1 MNAPITAQRSRP
13 DEATVAAITAELHK
27 RFGNRAVTSL
37 AVREQHGHTTT
48 WIPNQPPDVV
58 VYPETTEEVAD
69 IVRLCSAYEVPV
81 VPFGTGTSLEGHVN
95 APYGGVCVDTTG
107 MKRIVAVHEEDLD
120 CVVEPGVTRKQLN
133 EHLRDMGLFFPID
146 PGADASIGPVRKA
159 KEAGIPVIVLNSGED
174 TWRDVGALTYVGQTE
189 FDAGVAAGERM
200 AKAGVQS
207 ALCINHEQGNA
218 ALDDRCS
225 GFTEGLGGDVEQ
237 IAVTTDPTA
246 ARSGIKTAL
255 RQNEGVDGLLTLN
268 PGVADQ
274 GLRALEE
281 SGGSEEIT
289 FATFDLSPSV
299 LEAVR
304 DGNMLFA
311 TDQQQFLQG
320 YLPVVLLTDYIQYGV
335 SPVNTAIPTGPAFIT
350 EDNAEQVINLSEEGI
365 R

>member
-1 MNAPITAQRSRP
+1 MRVGKFP
-13 DEATVAAITAELHK
+13 VL
-27 RFGNRAVTSL
+27 L
-37 AVREQHGHTTT
+37 AVALVVLAGCGGEEQGQDGQGSGGQGLVAREDISIEFVTHAT
-48 WIPNQPPDVV
+48 PDPFWVV
-58 VYPETTEEVAD
+58 VQN
-69 IVRLCSAYEVPV
+69 
-81 VPFGTGTSLEGHVN
+81 GVN
-95 APYGGVCVDTTG
+95 KA
-107 MKRIVAVHEEDLD
+107 AEDLGVD
-120 CVVEPGVTRKQLN
+120 VNYRELQSYDIPELQRNLESAIAAEPDGMAVSI
-133 EHLRDMGLFFPID
+133 PD
-146 PGADASIGPVRKA
+146 PNALSDSIRQA
-159 KEAGIPVIVLNSGED
+159 TEAGIPVIVLNSGED

-281 SGGSEEIT
+281 SGRSEEIT

>member
-1 MNAPITAQRSRP
+1 MRVGKVP
-13 DEATVAAITAELHK
+13 VL
-27 RFGNRAVTSL
+27 L
-37 AVREQHGHTTT
+37 AVALVILAGCGGEEQGQDGQGSGGQGLVAREDISIEFVTHAT
-48 WIPNQPPDVV
+48 PDPFWVV
-58 VYPETTEEVAD
+58 VQN
-69 IVRLCSAYEVPV
+69 
-81 VPFGTGTSLEGHVN
+81 GVN
-95 APYGGVCVDTTG
+95 KA
-107 MKRIVAVHEEDLD
+107 AEDLGVD
-120 CVVEPGVTRKQLN
+120 VNYRELQSYDIPELQRNLESAIAAEPDGMAVSI
-133 EHLRDMGLFFPID
+133 PD
-146 PGADASIGPVRKA
+146 PNALSDSIRQA
-159 KEAGIPVIVLNSGED
+159 TEAGIPVIVLNSGED

>member
-1 MNAPITAQRSRP
+1 MRVGKVP
-13 DEATVAAITAELHK
+13 VL
-27 RFGNRAVTSL
+27 L
-37 AVREQHGHTTT
+37 AVALVVLAGCGGEEQGQDGQGSGGQGLVAREDIIIEFVTHAT
-48 WIPNQPPDVV
+48 PDPFWVV
-58 VYPETTEEVAD
+58 VQN
-69 IVRLCSAYEVPV
+69 
-81 VPFGTGTSLEGHVN
+81 GVN
-95 APYGGVCVDTTG
+95 KA
-107 MKRIVAVHEEDLD
+107 AEDLGVD
-120 CVVEPGVTRKQLN
+120 VNYRELQSYDIPELQRNLESAIAAEPDGMAVSI
-133 EHLRDMGLFFPID
+133 PD
-146 PGADASIGPVRKA
+146 PNALSDSIRQA
-159 KEAGIPVIVLNSGED
+159 TEAGIPVIVLNSGED

>member
-1 MNAPITAQRSRP
+1 MRVGKFS
-13 DEATVAAITAELHK
+13 VL
-27 RFGNRAVTSL
+27 L
-37 AVREQHGHTTT
+37 AVALVVLAGCGGEEQGQNGQGNGGQGLVAREDISIEFVTHAT
-48 WIPNQPPDVV
+48 PDPFWVV
-58 VYPETTEEVAD
+58 VQN
-69 IVRLCSAYEVPV
+69 
-81 VPFGTGTSLEGHVN
+81 GVN
-95 APYGGVCVDTTG
+95 KA
-107 MKRIVAVHEEDLD
+107 AEDLGVD
-120 CVVEPGVTRKQLN
+120 VNYRELQSYDIPELQRNLESAIAAEPDGMAVSI
-133 EHLRDMGLFFPID
+133 PD
-146 PGADASIGPVRKA
+146 PNALSDSIRQA
-159 KEAGIPVIVLNSGED
+159 TEAGIPVIVLNSGED

>member
-1 MNAPITAQRSRP
+1 MRVGKFS
-13 DEATVAAITAELHK
+13 VL
-27 RFGNRAVTSL
+27 L
-37 AVREQHGHTTT
+37 AVALVVLAGCGGEEQVRDGQGSGGQGLVAREDISIEFVTHAT
-48 WIPNQPPDVV
+48 PDPFWVV
-58 VYPETTEEVAD
+58 VQN
-69 IVRLCSAYEVPV
+69 
-81 VPFGTGTSLEGHVN
+81 GVN
-95 APYGGVCVDTTG
+95 KA
-107 MKRIVAVHEEDLD
+107 AEDLGVD
-120 CVVEPGVTRKQLN
+120 VNYRELQSYDIPELQRNLESAIAAEPDGMAVSI
-133 EHLRDMGLFFPID
+133 PD
-146 PGADASIGPVRKA
+146 PNALSDSIRQA
-159 KEAGIPVIVLNSGED
+159 TEAGIPVIVLNSGED

-281 SGGSEEIT
+281 SGRSEEIT

>member
-1 MNAPITAQRSRP
+1 MRVGKVP
-13 DEATVAAITAELHK
+13 VL
-27 RFGNRAVTSL
+27 L
-37 AVREQHGHTTT
+37 AVALVVLAGCGGEEQGQDGQGSGGQGLVAREDISIEFVTHAT
-48 WIPNQPPDVV
+48 PDPFWVV
-58 VYPETTEEVAD
+58 VQN
-69 IVRLCSAYEVPV
+69 
-81 VPFGTGTSLEGHVN
+81 GVN
-95 APYGGVCVDTTG
+95 KA
-107 MKRIVAVHEEDLD
+107 AEDLGVD
-120 CVVEPGVTRKQLN
+120 VNYRELQSYDIPELQRNLESAIAAEPDGMAVSI
-133 EHLRDMGLFFPID
+133 PD
-146 PGADASIGPVRKA
+146 PNALSDSIRQA
-159 KEAGIPVIVLNSGED
+159 TEAGIPVIVLNSGED

>member
-1 MNAPITAQRSRP
+1 MRVGKFS
-13 DEATVAAITAELHK
+13 VL
-27 RFGNRAVTSL
+27 L
-37 AVREQHGHTTT
+37 AVALVVLAGCGGEEQGQDGQGSGGQGLVAREDISIEFVTHAT
-48 WIPNQPPDVV
+48 PDPFWVV
-58 VYPETTEEVAD
+58 VQN
-69 IVRLCSAYEVPV
+69 
-81 VPFGTGTSLEGHVN
+81 GVN
-95 APYGGVCVDTTG
+95 KA
-107 MKRIVAVHEEDLD
+107 AEDLGVD
-120 CVVEPGVTRKQLN
+120 VNYRELQSYDIPELQRNLESAIAAEPDGMAVSI
-133 EHLRDMGLFFPID
+133 PD
-146 PGADASIGPVRKA
+146 PNALSDSIRQA
-159 KEAGIPVIVLNSGED
+159 TEAGIPVIVLNSGED

>member
-1 MNAPITAQRSRP
+1 MRVGKFP
-13 DEATVAAITAELHK
+13 VL
-27 RFGNRAVTSL
+27 L
-37 AVREQHGHTTT
+37 AVALVVLAGCGGEEQGQDGQGSGGQGLVAREDISIEFVTHAT
-48 WIPNQPPDVV
+48 PDPFWVV
-58 VYPETTEEVAD
+58 VQN
-69 IVRLCSAYEVPV
+69 
-81 VPFGTGTSLEGHVN
+81 GVN
-95 APYGGVCVDTTG
+95 KA
-107 MKRIVAVHEEDLD
+107 AEDLGVD
-120 CVVEPGVTRKQLN
+120 VNYRELQSYDIPELQRNLESAIAAEPDGMAVSI
-133 EHLRDMGLFFPID
+133 PD
-146 PGADASIGPVRKA
+146 PNALSDSIRQA
-159 KEAGIPVIVLNSGED
+159 TEAGIPVIVLNSGED

>member
-1 MNAPITAQRSRP
+1 MAVSIPDPNALSDSIRQ
-13 DEATVAAITAELHK
+13 AT
-27 RFGNRAVTSL
+27 
-37 AVREQHGHTTT
+37 
-48 WIPNQPPDVV
+48 
-58 VYPETTEEVAD
+58 
-69 IVRLCSAYEVPV
+69 
-81 VPFGTGTSLEGHVN
+81 
-95 APYGGVCVDTTG
+95 
-107 MKRIVAVHEEDLD
+107 
-120 CVVEPGVTRKQLN
+120 
-133 EHLRDMGLFFPID
+133 
-146 PGADASIGPVRKA
+146 
-159 KEAGIPVIVLNSGED
+159 EAGIPVIVLNSGED

>member
-1 MNAPITAQRSRP
+1 MRVGKFP
-13 DEATVAAITAELHK
+13 VL
-27 RFGNRAVTSL
+27 L
-37 AVREQHGHTTT
+37 AVALVVLAGCGGEEQGQDGQGNGGQGLVAREDISIEFVTHAT
-48 WIPNQPPDVV
+48 PDPFWVV
-58 VYPETTEEVAD
+58 VQN
-69 IVRLCSAYEVPV
+69 
-81 VPFGTGTSLEGHVN
+81 GVN
-95 APYGGVCVDTTG
+95 KA
-107 MKRIVAVHEEDLD
+107 AEDLGVD
-120 CVVEPGVTRKQLN
+120 VNYRELQSYDIPELQRNLESAIAAEPDGMAVSI
-133 EHLRDMGLFFPID
+133 PD
-146 PGADASIGPVRKA
+146 PNALSDSIRQA
-159 KEAGIPVIVLNSGED
+159 TEAGIPVIVLNSGED